1 MPPIP
6 YSAHMPKRPGIK
18 LTVRDEASAQEV
30 TISIKRSRWDEV
42 KKLLET
48 DIKEN
53 LDPIIKKLL
62 AEKFSVLMTGRAP
75 KVEKKTKGRS

>member
-1 MPPIP
+1 
-6 YSAHMPKRPGIK
+6 MPKRPGIK
-18 LTVRDEASAQEV
+18 LTVSDETNGQTV

-42 KKLLET
+42 KKLLQE

-53 LDPIIKKLL
+53 LDPIIKRLL

-75 KVEKKTKGRS
+75 KVEKKSKGRA